1 MKMDYRNA
9 LNYDGKVVLIT
20 GAGGSIGA
28 GLVRGFAECGAT
40 VVAIDIDYGK
50 IEKVIT
56 ELGDLKK
63 DSMAVSIDVTDAEA
77 VKAKVDEIFQKYG
90 RIDVLMNHAGM
101 NIRKPAV
108 EFSEEEWIKVN
119 DTNLKGIF
127 LMAQAVGKKMI
138 QQGFGNIV
146 NTASV
151 SAARGHCNLA
161 PYAATKGGIVQ
172 LTKVLA
178 HEWAPYG
185 VRVNAIG
192 PGYVMTNQTQNL
204 LNDPVKY
211 NELISKIPMARF
223 GEVEEMV
230 GPALFLCSELA
241 GYITGHTLYIEG
253 GRLID

>member
-1 MKMDYRNA
+1 MDYRNA
-9 LNYDGKVVLIT
+9 LNYDGKVVIIT
-20 GAGGSIGA
+20 GARGSIGC
-28 GLVRGFAECGAT
+28 GMVKGFAECGAT
-40 VVAIDIDYGK
+40 IVAIGRDYAGV
-50 IEKVIT
+50 EKVISD
-56 ELGDLKK
+56 LGELKK
-63 DSMAVSIDVTDAEA
+63 NSMALSLDVTDVNE
-77 VKAKVDEIFQKYG
+77 VNKQIDFIFEKYG

-108 EFSEEEWIKVN
+108 DFSEDEWDKVN
-119 DTNLKGIF
+119 STNLKGLF
-127 LMAQAVGKKMI
+127 FMAQAVGKKMI

-178 HEWAPYG
+178 HEWAPHG
-185 VRVNAIG
+185 IRVNAIG
-192 PGYVMTNQTQNL
+192 PGYVMTNQTVNL

-211 NELISKIPMARF
+211 KELISKIPMGRF

-230 GPALFLCSELA
+230 GPALFLCSDLA
-241 GYITGHTLYIEG
+241 SYITGHALYIEG

>member
-1 MKMDYRNA
+1 M
-9 LNYDGKVVLIT
+9 NYKETMNYEGKVVLIT
-20 GAGGSIGA
+20 GAGGSIGS
-28 GLVRGFAECGAT
+28 GLVKGFAECGAT
-40 VVAIDIDYGK
+40 VVAIDLKYEYA
-50 IEKVIT
+50 EKVI
-56 ELGDLKK
+56 ESLGEHKK
-63 DSMAVSIDVTDAEA
+63 DSMAVALDVTNATE
-77 VKAKVDEIFQKYG
+77 VNKTIDEIFNKYG

-101 NIRKPAV
+101 NIRKPATDFT
-108 EFSEEEWIKVN
+108 EDEWDMIN
-119 DTNLKGIF
+119 NTNLKGIF

-138 QQGFGNIV
+138 QQSFGSIV

-185 VRVNAIG
+185 IRVNAIG
-192 PGYVMTNQTQNL
+192 PGYVKTNQTANL

-211 NELISKIPMARF
+211 NELISKIPMGRF

-230 GPALFLCSELA
+230 GPALFLCSDLA
-241 GYITGHTLYIEG
+241 SYITGHALYIEG

>member
-1 MKMDYRNA
+1 MVK
-9 LNYDGKVVLIT
+9 
-20 GAGGSIGA
+20 
-28 GLVRGFAECGAT
+28 GFAECGAT
-40 VVAIDIDYGK
+40 VIAIDRDL
-50 IEKVIT
+50 ESAENVIS
-56 ELGDLKK
+56 ELGDLKR
-63 DSMAVSIDVTDAEA
+63 DSMAIAIDVTDAET
-77 VKAKVDEIFQKYG
+77 VKKQVDVIYDKYG
-90 RIDVLMNHAGM
+90 KIDVLMNHAGM

-108 EFSEEEWIKVN
+108 EFSEEEWNKIS

-185 VRVNAIG
+185 IRVNAIG
-192 PGYVMTNQTQNL
+192 PGYVMTNQTRHYL
-204 LNDPVKY
+204 DDPVKY

>member
-1 MKMDYRNA
+1 MNYRNA
-9 LNYDGKVVLIT
+9 LNYEGKVVLIT
-20 GAGGSIGA
+20 GAGGGIGA
-28 GLVRGFAECGAT
+28 GFVKGFAECGAT
-40 VVAIDIDYGK
+40 VVAIGRDYTKID
-50 IEKVIT
+50 KVISD
-56 ELGDLKK
+56 LGDLKR
-63 DSMAVSIDVTDAEA
+63 DSMAISIDVTDAEA
-77 VKAKVDEIFQKYG
+77 VKKQVDVIYEKYG
-90 RIDVLMNHAGM
+90 KIDVLMNHAGM

-108 EFSEEEWIKVN
+108 EFSEEEWNKIS

-138 QQGFGNIV
+138 QQGFGSIV

-185 VRVNAIG
+185 IRVNSIG

-223 GEVEEMV
+223 GKVEEMV

>member
-1 MKMDYRNA
+1 MDYRNA
-9 LNYDGKVVLIT
+9 LNYDGKVVIIT
-20 GAGGSIGA
+20 GAGGSIGC
-28 GLVRGFAECGAT
+28 GMVKGFAECGAT
-40 VVAIDIDYGK
+40 IVAIGRDYTGV
-50 IEKVIT
+50 EKVISDLG
-56 ELGDLKK
+56 ELKR
-63 DSMAVSIDVTDAEA
+63 DSIALSLDVTDINE
-77 VKAKVDEIFQKYG
+77 VNKQIDFIFDKYG

-108 EFSEEEWIKVN
+108 DFSEDEWDKVN
-119 DTNLKGIF
+119 STNLKGLF
-127 LMAQAVGKKMI
+127 FMAQAVGKKMI

-178 HEWAPYG
+178 HEWAPHG
-185 VRVNAIG
+185 IRVNAIG
-192 PGYVMTNQTQNL
+192 PGYVMTNQTANL

-211 NELISKIPMARF
+211 KELISKIPMGRF

-230 GPALFLCSELA
+230 GPALFLCSDLA
-241 GYITGHTLYIEG
+241 SYITGHALYIEG

>member
-1 MKMDYRNA
+1 MNYRNA
-9 LNYDGKVVLIT
+9 LNYEGKVVLIT
-20 GAGGSIGA
+20 GAAGSIGE
-28 GLVRGFAECGAT
+28 GMVKGFAECGAT
-40 VVAIDIDYGK
+40 VIAIDRDL
-50 IEKVIT
+50 ESAENVIS
-56 ELGDLKK
+56 ELGDLKR
-63 DSMAVSIDVTDAEA
+63 DSMAIAIDVTDAET
-77 VKAKVDEIFQKYG
+77 VKKQVDVIYDKYG
-90 RIDVLMNHAGM
+90 KIDVLMNHAGM

-108 EFSEEEWIKVN
+108 KFSEEEWNKIS

-185 VRVNAIG
+185 IRVNAIG
-192 PGYVMTNQTQNL
+192 PGYVMTNQTRHYL
-204 LNDPVKY
+204 DDPVKY